1 MARMIPFDIKPC
13 DDTDPRSG
21 EAAMFEALEKL
32 PNDYYVFHSF
42 QLGHISRRN
51 LNQYKEAEMDFLILN
66 PKKGMIDIEAKNGH
80 VYFENGR
87 WYYGNGIEMKHRGP
101 LGQANRNRRILEEVF
116 EDSHNNHLKDKCRI
130 LPAVWFPRISQEQ
143 LSKMAFPLDTPKE
156 LVLTQEALEDPEPF
170 IDRIFSYKEYK
181 NQIGR
186 LSKYDVKSLLDILC
200 PILHVVPDTF
210 SDINFHRFIFHKLL
224 RNQANVLDF
233 LVDQKTAAINGAA
246 GTGKTLIAVEK
257 ARRLNNE
264 NQHVLFLC
272 FNKYL
277 KDHLAKSYGLELPRV
292 KFYTIDG
299 LAHKLLDKM
308 VEPSENRS
316 HMFKKLEDYLVDVY
330 LGMPGK
336 DASEYLA
343 KKNLAEN
350 IIIDEGQDF
359 GQNDIVEN
367 KILEDLSSITQTA
380 NGSFYIFYDKL
391 QMVQSNQIP
400 KVIKD
405 ADCKLTL
412 YKNCRNTANIAKT
425 SIKPVSDKKPDLP
438 ENAIPGTS
446 PTMYY
451 AENQE
456 GVLKALNES
465 IKDFEKLGYR
475 DIVILTLKTE
485 SQSILA
491 AKVKVSEKDNRLY
504 YKGKYLFTTCRK
516 FKGLQADCIVLV
528 DFDVDTFD
536 GNKKLLFYVGT
547 SRAKF
552 ELRIIS
558 TLSDEDCR
566 KYLLSSNNIELKP
579 EQLEGVRSARYK
591 LGDILYSRVKFINN

>member
-1 MARMIPFDIKPC
+1 MAIMIPSDIKPC

-21 EAAMFEALEKL
+21 EAAMFEALKRL
-32 PNDYYVFHSF
+32 PDDYFVFHSF
-42 QLGHISRRN
+42 QLGHISKKD

-87 WYYGNGIEMKHRGP
+87 WYYGSGIEMKHRGP

-116 EDSHNNHLKDKCRI
+116 EDSHNNHLKDNCRI

-181 NQIGR
+181 NQTGS

-200 PILHVVPDTF
+200 PVLHVVPDTF
-210 SDINFHRFIFHKLL
+210 SDINLNRIIFHKLL

-246 GTGKTLIAVEK
+246 GTGKTLIAIEK

-264 NQHVLFLC
+264 DQHVIFLC

-277 KDHLAKSYGLELPRV
+277 RDYLAESNKLELPKV

-299 LAHKLLDKM
+299 LAYKLLG
-308 VEPSENRS
+308 NRAS
-316 HMFKKLEDYLVDVY
+316 LNGNRGHMFGELEDYLADIY
-330 LGMPGK
+330 LEMPGK
-336 DASEYLA
+336 NASEYLA

-359 GQNDIVEN
+359 GQDDIVEN
-367 KILEDLSSITQTA
+367 NILENLSLITQKA
-380 NGSFYIFYDKL
+380 DGSFYIFYDKL

-400 KVIKD
+400 VVIKD

-412 YKNCRNTANIAKT
+412 YKNCRNTISIAKT
-425 SIKPVSDKKPDLP
+425 SIKPISNKKPDLSDD
-438 ENAIPGTS
+438 AIPGTA
-446 PTMYY
+446 PTLYY

-456 GVLKALNES
+456 DVVKALNES
-465 IKDFEKLGYR
+465 IKDFEKKGYR
-475 DIVILTLKTE
+475 DIVILTLMTE

-491 AKVKVSEKDNRLY
+491 SNITEKDNHLY

-516 FKGLQADCIVLV
+516 FKGLQADCVILV
-528 DFDVDTFD
+528 DFDADTFK
-536 GNKKLLFYVGT
+536 GSKKLLFYVGT

-558 TLSDEDCR
+558 TMSDDDCR
-566 KYLLSSNNIELKP
+566 EILLSSSSNRLKP
-579 EQLEGVRSARYK
+579 KQLESEKQARIRFGRMIYCTAQ
-591 LGDILYSRVKFINN
+591 FINE